1 MFSKY
6 YLCFTLLLS
15 GPLLAEQQ
23 PEGEKKVE
31 DALIALPDTCV
42 ALREGRNC
50 YAEVDITW
58 HQQQIGN
65 YCLRN
70 AQSKHIMQCW
80 LMQQKGLFRYQFDSA
95 ETVGFELISSDNG
108 KVVAST
114 EIQLQWVYKNRQKKR
129 RWRLF

>member
-6 YLCFTLLLS
+6 YLCFIFLVS
-15 GPLLAEQQ
+15 GPLFAKQQ
-23 PEGEKKVE
+23 LEADQTTESV
-31 DALIALPDTCV
+31 LVALPDTCV

-58 HQQQIGN
+58 HQQQVGN

-95 ETVGFELISSDNG
+95 ETIGFELISSDNG

-114 EIQLQWVYKNRQKKR
+114 EIQLQWVYQNRQKKR

>member
-1 MFSKY
+1 MFFKY
-6 YLCFTLLLS
+6 CVTLTILFAK
-15 GPLLAEQQ
+15 PVFAQDQ
-23 PEGEKKVE
+23 ANT
-31 DALIALPDTCV
+31 DNALVALPDTCV

-50 YAEVDITW
+50 FAEVDITW
-58 HQQQIGN
+58 QQHNIGN

-95 ETVGFELISSDNG
+95 ESVGFELINSNNG

>member
-23 PEGEKKVE
+23 PANEKNLKNELV
-31 DALIALPDTCV
+31 ALPDTCV

-50 YAEVDITW
+50 YTEVDITW
-58 HQQQIGN
+58 HQQQVGN

-70 AQSKHIMQCW
+70 AQSKHIIQCW

-95 ETVGFELISSDNG
+95 QTIGFELISSDNG

-114 EIQLQWVYKNRQKKR
+114 EIQLQWVYQNRQKKR